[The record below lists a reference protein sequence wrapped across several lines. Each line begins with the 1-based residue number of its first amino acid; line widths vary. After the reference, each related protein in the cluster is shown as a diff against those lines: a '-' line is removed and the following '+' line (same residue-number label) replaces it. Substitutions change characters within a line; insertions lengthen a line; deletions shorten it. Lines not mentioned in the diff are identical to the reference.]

1 MIPRFCFSFLMQL
14 YFLMN
19 SSFWFIAHHLMCWFE
34 PPIFADWLVQ
44 SGRKVWL
51 ITYSSFGFFLLFS
64 HYVRLL
70 CLHCLMVSTLAQSS
84 DNLNRLEHVAFFFND
99 DSTVLLLTFDA
110 IVLPDE
116 QQFLVNRTSSDV
128 LV

>member
-1 MIPRFCFSFLMQL
+1 MQL

-19 SSFWFIAHHLMCWFE
+19 SSFWFIAHHLMCWIE
-34 PPIFADWLVQ
+34 PPIFADWLLQ
-44 SGRKVWL
+44 SGRKVSL
-51 ITYSSFGFFLLFS
+51 ITYSSFCFFLLFS

-84 DNLNRLEHVAFFFND
+84 DSLYRLEHVAFFLNV

-110 IVLPDE
+110 IVLPM
-116 QQFLVNRTSSDV
+116 NSSFCLIAHRLICWFQSPIFAD
-128 LV
+128 